1 MAWLL
6 AALFVV
12 SCEDLEDTYDEYA
25 GNGMIRYV
33 GKCSD
38 LEIQPGWERLRVVW
52 KGNLDAAVDRVKIT
66 WQSELDAKPT
76 VRFVEPRDVLEGDL
90 MDTVYLENLQDA
102 VYTVTVSNLS
112 ADSTESIVETKYG
125 RPYTEAHED
134 LRTFTRGI
142 VNFYEVG
149 EKLVVVLDGK
159 NDNLKEVK
167 VNFWGTDGKEYTW
180 DIRSHMGAT
189 VGYGMLRDYMFLLP
203 EQSDLGIDFSKPL
216 TIKRRGILTG
226 CIDEIDFNDE
236 PLSRDERV
244 WSAGFSSWLT
254 KNYGPDWKN
263 KLDQVEIVELD
274 YDMSTFQDLFYGNYI
289 SDYTSNYLYIKSTQM
304 YHIFYK
310 YLYLCV

>member
-167 VNFWGTDGKEYTW
+167 LNFWGTDGKE
-180 DIRSHMGAT
+180 
-189 VGYGMLRDYMFLLP
+189 
-203 EQSDLGIDFSKPL
+203 
-216 TIKRRGILTG
+216 
-226 CIDEIDFNDE
+226 
-236 PLSRDERV
+236 
-244 WSAGFSSWLT
+244 
-254 KNYGPDWKN
+254 
-263 KLDQVEIVELD
+263 
-274 YDMSTFQDLFYGNYI
+274 
-289 SDYTSNYLYIKSTQM
+289 
-304 YHIFYK
+304 
-310 YLYLCV
+310 